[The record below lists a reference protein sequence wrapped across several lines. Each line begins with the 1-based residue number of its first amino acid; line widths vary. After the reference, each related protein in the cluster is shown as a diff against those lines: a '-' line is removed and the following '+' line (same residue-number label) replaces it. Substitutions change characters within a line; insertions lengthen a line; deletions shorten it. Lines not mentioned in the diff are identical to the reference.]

1 MIGPGLTH
9 HRFAPGLDFIDR
21 CAAALIDRAPG
32 PDLTGWRV
40 VVPNLMMAPA
50 FKQALRRAAGRSL
63 LLPPVET
70 LQVHLAP
77 WAATFS
83 PLSDTRRQ
91 FALYQ
96 QLRARGWFENGNLW
110 ALCEEFIALF
120 DELTEQGAGLAAS
133 EDALAAQLAAVY
145 GARNTEALRFEA
157 AVVHQL
163 WYAETQG
170 APSRRAARFLG
181 AAQWTATSPTPL
193 LVIAEGAL
201 SAPIQAWLQRH
212 AERTGVVL
220 CQADRSVAAESPL
233 LRMLDAAWPSTGA
246 SALQTRVAAVS
257 DDAALDA
264 RVQIIG
270 VDALEHEAHTVA
282 HHVRHALS
290 AGAESIALVAVDR
303 MAARRARALLE
314 RDGILVEDES
324 GWKLS
329 TTRAAAL
336 VDVALEVLARS
347 AYWRDVLDL
356 CKSPFVFSAM
366 PAEQRQRAVLAIERV
381 IIDEHVVTGLA
392 PIAAKLSEQ
401 PDALALISTLSDA
414 CRGFSMQPAAPQV
427 WLKRLRALLTAL
439 DATDALLADAAGQ
452 TLLESFADHVEALH
466 DEGCELSF
474 EEWRDWLD
482 GELDA
487 ALFRDRSIRS
497 PVVMT
502 HLPACR
508 LRHFDVA
515 IVVGADAVQ
524 LAAEDRRAI
533 FVHDGVRQE
542 LGLPGR
548 ADGLQRLRDDL
559 TMLIAGCGRVVFT
572 WQQLRDGDPG
582 PLAAELEI
590 LDLAHAMRFGRP
602 LIQPAPPMPLVHAT
616 HQGQVVPGPVV
627 PRAQR
632 PASITAY
639 GYASLVSCPYQYF
652 ARSVLGLDEA
662 GEVSE
667 AMEKRDYGQ
676 FVHAVL
682 ERFHTR
688 FPVISDVDDDTLLAA
703 LEAETQAV
711 FGERVK
717 ANFLET
723 AWLLRW
729 RKRMGDYLAWQR
741 TREQAGW
748 RHAESERSVRR
759 ALTLADGDMVT
770 LKGRLDRIDRGTDGA
785 LAVLDYK
792 ARDTAS
798 LRRAVKDPEDGQ
810 LAIYAALMDEAVA
823 QAGYVALDG
832 DRVDTFALDDPA
844 AAAAAHVAR
853 LTDLFERMGEG
864 AAMIANGVGSACD
877 YCSVRGLCRKD
888 YHDD

>member
-9 HRFAPGLDFIDR
+9 HRFAPGPDFIDR
-21 CAAALIDRAPG
+21 CAQALIAHAPG

-50 FKQALRRAAGRSL
+50 FKQALRQAAGRSL

-77 WAATFS
+77 WAAAFS

-96 QLRARGWFENGNLW
+96 QLRARGWFEQGNLW
-110 ALCEEFIALF
+110 ALCEEFIAFF
-120 DELTEQGAGLAAS
+120 DELTEQGAALVDS
-133 EDALAAQLAAVY
+133 EAALAEQLAAAY

-163 WYAETQG
+163 WYAETHG
-170 APSRRAARFLG
+170 APSRRAARLLG
-181 AAQWTATSPTPL
+181 AAQWTACAPTPL

-201 SAPIQAWLQRH
+201 STPLHAWLVRH
-212 AERTGVVL
+212 AECAGIVL
-220 CQADRSVAAESPL
+220 CQADRSVAATPL
-233 LRMLDAAWPSTGA
+233 LAMLDAAWPTENA
-246 SALQTRVAAVS
+246 APLQARVAAVA
-257 DDAALDA
+257 DDGALDA
-264 RVQIIG
+264 HVQIIG

-282 HHVRHALS
+282 HGVRQALA

-356 CKSPFVFSAM
+356 CKSPFVFSAT
-366 PAEQRQRAVLAIERV
+366 PVEQRQRAVLAIERA
-381 IIDEHVVTGLA
+381 IIDGAVVTGLA
-392 PIAAKLSEQ
+392 PIAARLTEQ
-401 PDALALISTLSDA
+401 PEALALITVLSDA
-414 CRGFSMQPAAPQV
+414 SRGFSMQSATPQV
-427 WLKRLRALLTAL
+427 WLRRLRDLLSALE
-439 DATDALLADAAGQ
+439 ATDALLADAAGQ
-452 TLLESFADHVEALH
+452 TLLEGFDEHIEVLR
-466 DEGCELSF
+466 DEGCQLSF
-474 EEWRDWLD
+474 DEWRDWLD
-482 GELDA
+482 SEMDA
-487 ALFRDRSIRS
+487 AMFRDRSIRS

-515 IVVGADAVQ
+515 IVVGADAIQ

-533 FVHDGVRQE
+533 FIHDGVRQE

-572 WQQLRDGDPG
+572 WQKLRDGDPG

-590 LDLAHAMRFGRP
+590 LDLAHEMRFGRP
-602 LIQPAPPMPLVHAT
+602 LIHPAPPMPPVNAA
-616 HQGQVVPGPVV
+616 HQGQPVPGPVV
-627 PRAQR
+627 PRSQR

-639 GYASLVSCPYQYF
+639 GYASLVNCPYQYF

-676 FVHAVL
+676 FVHSVL

-688 FPVISDVDDDTLLAA
+688 FPVVTGVSDEVLLAA
-703 LEAETQAV
+703 LETETLAV
-711 FGERVK
+711 FGERLK

-729 RKRMGDYLAWQR
+729 RKRMGDYLDWQR
-741 TREQAGW
+741 RREQSGW
-748 RHAESERSVRR
+748 HYAEAERSVRR
-759 ALTLADGDMVT
+759 ALPLADGDTLT
-770 LKGRLDRIDRGTDGA
+770 LKGRLDRLDRGADGA

-823 QAGYVALDG
+823 QAAYVALDG
-832 DRVDTFALDDPA
+832 DRVDTYPLDDPA
-844 AAAAAHVAR
+844 AAAAAHLGR
-853 LTDLFERMGEG
+853 LTDVFQRMGEG
-864 AAMIANGVGSACD
+864 APMKANGLGTVCD